1 MKKANQVYVIAG
13 PTASGKTAL
22 AIKWAQELGTEIINF
37 DSRQIYHELRIG
49 VARPLQEELSSVTHH
64 LMASHSIL
72 NPLNAASFSTLAR
85 EIALDC
91 IERNGSVVLVGGTG
105 LYLNAFLEGLDEFPP
120 LKPELRVEIQAI
132 FDQEGIE
139 GLTKS
144 LLALDPAALEWVQKD
159 NPARLMRALEIT
171 KASGLPVS
179 EWRKNKGEKFPFEAK
194 IIAIERDRKQ
204 LYDRIDKRVDLMLN
218 EGLEAEVRGLI
229 DYQELPVMKTVGYQE
244 FFDYFAEN
252 NTYEQTI
259 SLIKQKTRNYAKRQ
273 TTWFKNKTNTEWIS
287 PEKLKKY
294 SL

>member
-1 MKKANQVYVIAG
+1 MKKANQVYVVAG

-22 AIKWAQELGTEIINF
+22 AIHWAQQLGTEIINF
-37 DSRQIYHELRIG
+37 DSRQVYHELRIG
-49 VARPLQEELSSVTHH
+49 VARPLDEELSAVTHH
-64 LMASHSIL
+64 LVASHSIQ
-72 NPLNAASFSTLAR
+72 NPLNAASFAAKAR

-91 IERNGSVVLVGGTG
+91 IARNGSVVLAGGTG

-120 LKPELRVEIQAI
+120 LAPEMRVEIQAL

-139 GLTKS
+139 GLTNA

-179 EWRKNKGEKFPFEAK
+179 EWRKNKGEKFPFEAT
-194 IIAIERDRKQ
+194 IIAIERERKH

-218 EGLEAEVRGLI
+218 EGLEAEVRGLLE
-229 DYQELPVMKTVGYQE
+229 YQDLPVMKTVGYQE
-244 FFDYFAEN
+244 FFDHFDGK

-273 TTWFKNKTNTEWIS
+273 ITWFKNKSNTEWLS
-287 PEKLKKY
+287 PEKLKEY
-294 SL
+294 LS

>member
-1 MKKANQVYVIAG
+1 MKKANQVYVVAG

-22 AIKWAQELGTEIINF
+22 AIHWAQQLKTEIINF
-37 DSRQIYHELRIG
+37 DSRQVYHELRIG
-49 VARPLQEELSSVTHH
+49 VARPLLEELSAVTHH
-64 LMASHSIL
+64 LVASHSIQ
-72 NPLNAASFSTLAR
+72 NPLNAASFAAKAR

-91 IERNGSVVLVGGTG
+91 IARNGSVVLVGGTG

-120 LKPELRVEIQAI
+120 LAPEMRVEIQAL
-132 FDQEGIE
+132 FDQKGIE
-139 GLTKS
+139 GLTNA

-194 IIAIERDRKQ
+194 IIAIDRERKE
-204 LYDRIDKRVDLMLN
+204 LYDRINKRVGSMLN
-218 EGLEAEVRGLI
+218 EGLEAEVRGLLE
-229 DYQELPVMKTVGYQE
+229 YQDLPVMKTVGYQE
-244 FFDYFAEN
+244 FFDHFDGK

-273 TTWFKNKTNTEWIS
+273 ITWFKNKSNTEWIS
-287 PEKLKKY
+287 PEKLKK
-294 SL
+294 LPL

>member
-1 MKKANQVYVIAG
+1 MKKANQVYVVAG

-22 AIKWAQELGTEIINF
+22 AIHWAQQLGTEIINF
-37 DSRQIYHELRIG
+37 DSRQVYHELRIG
-49 VARPLQEELSSVTHH
+49 VARPLDEELSAVTHH
-64 LMASHSIL
+64 LLASHSIQ
-72 NPLNAASFSTLAR
+72 NPLNAASFAAKAR

-91 IERNGSVVLVGGTG
+91 IARNGSVVLAGGTG

-120 LKPELRVEIQAI
+120 LAPEMRVEIQAL

-139 GLTKS
+139 GLTNA

-179 EWRKNKGEKFPFEAK
+179 EWRKNKGEKFPFEAT
-194 IIAIERDRKQ
+194 IIGIERERKH

-218 EGLEAEVRGLI
+218 EGLEAEVRGLLE
-229 DYQELPVMKTVGYQE
+229 YQDLPVMKTVGYQE
-244 FFDYFAEN
+244 FFDHFDGK

-273 TTWFKNKTNTEWIS
+273 ITWFKNKSNTEWIS
-287 PEKLKKY
+287 PEKLKEY
-294 SL
+294 LS

>member
-1 MKKANQVYVIAG
+1 MKKANQVYVVAG

-22 AIKWAQELGTEIINF
+22 AIHWAQQLGTEIINF
-37 DSRQIYHELRIG
+37 DSRQVYHELRIG
-49 VARPLQEELSSVTHH
+49 VARPLDEELSAVTHH
-64 LMASHSIL
+64 LVASHSIQ
-72 NPLNAASFSTLAR
+72 NPLNAASFAAKAR

-91 IERNGSVVLVGGTG
+91 IARNGSVVLAGGTG

-120 LKPELRVEIQAI
+120 LAPEMRVEIQAL

-139 GLTKS
+139 GLTNA

-179 EWRKNKGEKFPFEAK
+179 EWRKNKGEKFPFEAT
-194 IIAIERDRKQ
+194 IIAIERERKH

-218 EGLEAEVRGLI
+218 EGLEAEVRGLLE
-229 DYQELPVMKTVGYQE
+229 YQDLPVMKTVGYQE
-244 FFDYFAEN
+244 FFDHFDGK

-273 TTWFKNKTNTEWIS
+273 ITWFKNKSNTEWIS
-287 PEKLKKY
+287 PEKLKEY
-294 SL
+294 LS

>member
-1 MKKANQVYVIAG
+1 MKKANQVYVVAG

-22 AIKWAQELGTEIINF
+22 AIHWAQQLKTEIINF
-37 DSRQIYHELRIG
+37 DSRQVYHELRIG
-49 VARPLQEELSSVTHH
+49 VARPLLEELSAVTHH
-64 LMASHSIL
+64 LVASHSIQ
-72 NPLNAASFSTLAR
+72 NPLNAASFAAKAR

-91 IERNGSVVLVGGTG
+91 IARNGSVVLVGGTG

-120 LKPELRVEIQAI
+120 LAPEMRVEIQAL

-139 GLTKS
+139 GLTNA

-194 IIAIERDRKQ
+194 IIAIDRERKE
-204 LYDRIDKRVDLMLN
+204 LYDRINKRVGSMLN
-218 EGLEAEVRGLI
+218 EGLEAEVRGLLE
-229 DYQELPVMKTVGYQE
+229 YQDLPVMKTVGYQE
-244 FFDYFAEN
+244 FFDHFDGK

-273 TTWFKNKTNTEWIS
+273 ITWFKNKSNTEWIS
-287 PEKLKKY
+287 PEKLKK
-294 SL
+294 LPL

>member
-1 MKKANQVYVIAG
+1 MKKANQVYVVAG

-22 AIKWAQELGTEIINF
+22 AIQWAQQLRTEIINF
-37 DSRQIYHELRIG
+37 DSRQVYHELRIG
-49 VARPLQEELSSVTHH
+49 VARPLPEELSAVTHH
-64 LMASHSIL
+64 LVASHSIQ
-72 NPLNAASFSTLAR
+72 NPLNAASFAAKAR

-91 IERNGSVVLVGGTG
+91 IARNGSVVLVGGTG

-120 LKPELRVEIQAI
+120 LAPEMRVEIQAL

-139 GLTKS
+139 GLTNA

-179 EWRKNKGEKFPFEAK
+179 EWRKNKGEKFPFEAT
-194 IIAIERDRKQ
+194 IIGIERERKH

-218 EGLEAEVRGLI
+218 EGLEAEVRGLLE
-229 DYQELPVMKTVGYQE
+229 YQDLPVMKTVGYQE
-244 FFDYFAEN
+244 FFDHFDGK

-273 TTWFKNKTNTEWIS
+273 ITWFKNKSNTEWIS
-287 PEKLKKY
+287 PEKLKEY
-294 SL
+294 LS

>member
-1 MKKANQVYVIAG
+1 MKKANQVYVVAG

-22 AIKWAQELGTEIINF
+22 AIHWAQQLGTEIINF
-37 DSRQIYHELRIG
+37 DSRQVYHELRIG
-49 VARPLQEELSSVTHH
+49 VARPLDEELSAVTHH
-64 LMASHSIL
+64 LVASHSIQ
-72 NPLNAASFSTLAR
+72 NPLNAASFAAKAR

-91 IERNGSVVLVGGTG
+91 IARNGSVVLAGGTG

-120 LKPELRVEIQAI
+120 LAPKMRVEIQAL

-139 GLTKS
+139 GLTNA

-179 EWRKNKGEKFPFEAK
+179 EWRKNKGEKFPFEAT
-194 IIAIERDRKQ
+194 IIGIERERKH

-218 EGLEAEVRGLI
+218 EGLEAEVRGLLE
-229 DYQELPVMKTVGYQE
+229 YQDLPVMKTVGYQE
-244 FFDYFAEN
+244 FFDHFDGK

-273 TTWFKNKTNTEWIS
+273 ITWFKNKSNTEWIS
-287 PEKLKKY
+287 PEKLKEY
-294 SL
+294 LS

>member
-1 MKKANQVYVIAG
+1 MKKANQVYVVAG

-22 AIKWAQELGTEIINF
+22 AIHWAQQLGTEIINF
-37 DSRQIYHELRIG
+37 DSRQVYHELRIG
-49 VARPLQEELSSVTHH
+49 VARPLDEELSAVTHH
-64 LMASHSIL
+64 LVASHSIQ
-72 NPLNAASFSTLAR
+72 NPLNAASFAAKAR

-91 IERNGSVVLVGGTG
+91 IARNGSVVLAGGTG

-120 LKPELRVEIQAI
+120 LAPEMRVEIQAL

-139 GLTKS
+139 GLTNA

-179 EWRKNKGEKFPFEAK
+179 EWRKNKGEKFPFEAT
-194 IIAIERDRKQ
+194 IIGIERERKH

-218 EGLEAEVRGLI
+218 EGLEAEVRGLLE
-229 DYQELPVMKTVGYQE
+229 YQDLPVMKTVGYQE
-244 FFDYFAEN
+244 FFDHFDGK

-273 TTWFKNKTNTEWIS
+273 ITWFKNKSNTEWIS
-287 PEKLKKY
+287 PEKLKEY
-294 SL
+294 LS

>member
-1 MKKANQVYVIAG
+1 MKKANQVYVVAG

-22 AIKWAQELGTEIINF
+22 AIQWAQQLGTEIINF
-37 DSRQIYHELRIG
+37 DSRQVYHELRIG
-49 VARPLQEELSSVTHH
+49 VARPLPEELSAVTHH
-64 LMASHSIL
+64 LVASHSIQ
-72 NPLNAASFSTLAR
+72 NPLNAASFAAKAR

-91 IERNGSVVLVGGTG
+91 IARNGSVVMVGGTG

-120 LKPELRVEIQAI
+120 LAPEMRVEIQAL

-139 GLTKS
+139 GLTNA

-179 EWRKNKGEKFPFEAK
+179 EWRKNKGEKFPFEAT
-194 IIAIERDRKQ
+194 IIAIERERKQ

-218 EGLEAEVRGLI
+218 EGLEAEVRGLLE
-229 DYQELPVMKTVGYQE
+229 YQDLPVMKTVGYQE
-244 FFDYFAEN
+244 FFDHFDGK

-273 TTWFKNKTNTEWIS
+273 ITWFKNKSNTEWIS
-287 PEKLKKY
+287 PEKLKK
-294 SL
+294 LPL

>member
-1 MKKANQVYVIAG
+1 MKKANQVYVVAG

-22 AIKWAQELGTEIINF
+22 AIHWAQQLGTEIINF
-37 DSRQIYHELRIG
+37 DSRQVYHELRIG
-49 VARPLQEELSSVTHH
+49 VARPLDEELSAITHH
-64 LMASHSIL
+64 LVASHSIQ
-72 NPLNAASFSTLAR
+72 NPLNAASFAAKAR

-91 IERNGSVVLVGGTG
+91 IARNGSVVLVGGTG

-120 LKPELRVEIQAI
+120 LAPEMRVEIQAL

-139 GLTKS
+139 GLTNA

-179 EWRKNKGEKFPFEAK
+179 EWRKNKGEKFPFEAT
-194 IIAIERDRKQ
+194 IIAIERERKH

-218 EGLEAEVRGLI
+218 EGLEAEVRGLLE
-229 DYQELPVMKTVGYQE
+229 YQDLPVMKTVGYQE
-244 FFDYFAEN
+244 FFDHFDGK

-273 TTWFKNKTNTEWIS
+273 ITWFKNKSNTEWLS
-287 PEKLKKY
+287 PEKLKK
-294 SL
+294 LPL

>member
-1 MKKANQVYVIAG
+1 MKKANQVYVVAG

-22 AIKWAQELGTEIINF
+22 AIHWAQQLKTEIINF
-37 DSRQIYHELRIG
+37 DSRQVYHELRIG
-49 VARPLQEELSSVTHH
+49 VARPLLEELSAVTHH
-64 LMASHSIL
+64 LVASHSIQ
-72 NPLNAASFSTLAR
+72 NPLNAASFAAKAR

-91 IERNGSVVLVGGTG
+91 IARNGSVVLVGGTG

-120 LKPELRVEIQAI
+120 LAPEMRVEIQAL

-139 GLTKS
+139 GLTIA

-194 IIAIERDRKQ
+194 IIAIDRERKE
-204 LYDRIDKRVDLMLN
+204 LYDRINKRVGSMLN
-218 EGLEAEVRGLI
+218 EGLEAEVRGLLE
-229 DYQELPVMKTVGYQE
+229 YQDLPVMKTVGYQE
-244 FFDYFAEN
+244 FFDHFDGK

-273 TTWFKNKTNTEWIS
+273 ITWFKNKSNTEWIS
-287 PEKLKKY
+287 PEKLKK
-294 SL
+294 LPL

>member
-1 MKKANQVYVIAG
+1 MKKANQVYVVAG

-22 AIKWAQELGTEIINF
+22 AIHWAQQLGTEIINF
-37 DSRQIYHELRIG
+37 DSRQVYHELRIG
-49 VARPLQEELSSVTHH
+49 VARPLDEELSAVTHH
-64 LMASHSIL
+64 LVASHSIQ
-72 NPLNAASFSTLAR
+72 NPLNAASFAAKAR

-91 IERNGSVVLVGGTG
+91 IARNGSVVLAGGTG

-120 LKPELRVEIQAI
+120 LAPEMRVKIQAL

-139 GLTKS
+139 GLTNA

-179 EWRKNKGEKFPFEAK
+179 EWRKNKGEKFPFEAT
-194 IIAIERDRKQ
+194 IIAIERERKH

-218 EGLEAEVRGLI
+218 EGLEAEVRGLLE
-229 DYQELPVMKTVGYQE
+229 YQDLPVMKTVGYQE
-244 FFDYFAEN
+244 FFDHFDGK

-273 TTWFKNKTNTEWIS
+273 ITWFKNKSNTEWLS
-287 PEKLKKY
+287 PEKLKEY
-294 SL
+294 LS

>member
-1 MKKANQVYVIAG
+1 MKKANQVYVVAG

-22 AIKWAQELGTEIINF
+22 AIHWAQQLGTEIINF
-37 DSRQIYHELRIG
+37 DSRQVYHELRIG
-49 VARPLQEELSSVTHH
+49 VARPLPEELSAVTHH
-64 LMASHSIL
+64 LVASHSIQ
-72 NPLNAASFSTLAR
+72 NPLNAASFAAKAR

-91 IERNGSVVLVGGTG
+91 IARNGSVVLVGGTG

-120 LKPELRVEIQAI
+120 LAPEMRVEIQAL

-139 GLTKS
+139 GLTNA

-179 EWRKNKGEKFPFEAK
+179 EWRKNKGEKFPFEAT
-194 IIAIERDRKQ
+194 IIGIERERKH

-218 EGLEAEVRGLI
+218 EGLEAEVRGLLE
-229 DYQELPVMKTVGYQE
+229 YQDLPVMKTVGYQE
-244 FFDYFAEN
+244 FFDHFDGK

-273 TTWFKNKTNTEWIS
+273 ITWFKNKSNTEWIS
-287 PEKLKKY
+287 PEKLKEY
-294 SL
+294 LS

>member
-1 MKKANQVYVIAG
+1 MKKANQVYVVAG

-22 AIKWAQELGTEIINF
+22 AIHWAQQLGTEIINF
-37 DSRQIYHELRIG
+37 DSRQVYHELRIG
-49 VARPLQEELSSVTHH
+49 VARPLDEELSAITHH
-64 LMASHSIL
+64 LVASHSIQ
-72 NPLNAASFSTLAR
+72 NPLNAASFAAKAR

-91 IERNGSVVLVGGTG
+91 IARNGSVVLVGGTG

-120 LKPELRVEIQAI
+120 LAPEMRVEIQAL

-139 GLTKS
+139 GLTNA

-179 EWRKNKGEKFPFEAK
+179 EWRKNKGEKFPFEAT
-194 IIAIERDRKQ
+194 IIGIERERKH

-218 EGLEAEVRGLI
+218 EGLEAEVRGLLE
-229 DYQELPVMKTVGYQE
+229 YQDLPVMKTVGYQE
-244 FFDYFAEN
+244 FFDHFDGK

-273 TTWFKNKTNTEWIS
+273 ITWFKNKSNTEWIS
-287 PEKLKKY
+287 PEKLKEY
-294 SL
+294 LS

>member
-1 MKKANQVYVIAG
+1 MKKANQVYVVAG

-22 AIKWAQELGTEIINF
+22 AIQWAQQLRTEIINF
-37 DSRQIYHELRIG
+37 DSRQVYHELRIG
-49 VARPLQEELSSVTHH
+49 VARPLDEELSAVTHH
-64 LMASHSIL
+64 LVASHSIQ
-72 NPLNAASFSTLAR
+72 NPLNAASFAAKAR

-91 IERNGSVVLVGGTG
+91 IARNGSVVLVGGTG

-120 LKPELRVEIQAI
+120 LAPEMRVEIQAL

-139 GLTKS
+139 GLTNA

-179 EWRKNKGEKFPFEAK
+179 EWRKNKGEKFPFEAT
-194 IIAIERDRKQ
+194 IIGIERERKH

-218 EGLEAEVRGLI
+218 EGLEAEVRGLLE
-229 DYQELPVMKTVGYQE
+229 YQDLPVMKTVGYQE
-244 FFDYFAEN
+244 FFDHFDGK

-273 TTWFKNKTNTEWIS
+273 ITWFKNKSNTEWIS
-287 PEKLKKY
+287 PEKLKEY
-294 SL
+294 LS